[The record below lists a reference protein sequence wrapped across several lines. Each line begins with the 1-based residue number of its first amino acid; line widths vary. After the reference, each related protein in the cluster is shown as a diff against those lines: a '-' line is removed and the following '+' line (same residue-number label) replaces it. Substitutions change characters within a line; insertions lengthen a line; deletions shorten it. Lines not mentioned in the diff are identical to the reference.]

1 MKYNIIDSRS
11 VVDPKNT
18 TFYAIRTHTNNG
30 HKYVEELY
38 KRGVR
43 DFVIEE
49 DVPFLSDKND
59 ANVLQVNSVVTELQ
73 NRAKEYRKTLSNTKF
88 IAITGSRGKTIVKEW
103 LYKLLSPL
111 ADRSPRSFNSQIGVP
126 LSILSINP
134 DAEVAII
141 ETGISKPG
149 EMETLRDIINPDIV
163 VITNVT
169 DEHSEEFENHF
180 IHAQEKLK
188 LALNAQTLVYHLNCD
203 KDIQKIVDKDYD
215 KSRQFSWSDSEDKA
229 NINLISKS
237 IDKSRTILKVELN
250 GKEQEI
256 VLPFTDGYSIE
267 NAMIVLAAACVSG
280 LNFDIRNFE
289 TFEAV
294 NTRIDVIDGVNNCV
308 LLYDTFTNDI
318 KSLLPSIDFAA
329 RRITPDRT
337 ISLLLHIPDEKYK
350 IELENNCEYQT
361 WVQNLHI
368 KVHYIEDVNEFL
380 CKCVESN
387 FKNEIILVKGSPSS
401 GFNKII
407 SLLEKKQ
414 HETVMEVN
422 LDNII
427 HNYNFFRSKIKQET
441 GIICMLKAEGYGAGS
456 LQLAKTLQSQGA
468 YAVAVAVIDEGVEL
482 RKAGITMPII
492 VLNPAADNLNL
503 MFDYKLEPEVYSI
516 DILKKIIYAAGL
528 NDIHNFPIH
537 IKLDTGM
544 HRLGFEK
551 YNLPELL
558 DLLSKQ
564 NCLKVSSVFSHLATA
579 DCLNMNDYTQHQLSL
594 FEQMSATIKESLNY
608 SIKCHI
614 LNTAGILRYP
624 EYQHELVRLGIGL
637 YGIPV
642 INDGSE
648 KDLRPVSSLYST
660 IISISERNPGDT
672 IGYSRKGVICRKSK
686 IATVPIGYADGL
698 DRHLGNGNTKFY
710 INGVLCPTIGNICM
724 DICMVDVTDCV
735 CNIGDK
741 VEIFG
746 EHMPVTVLA
755 EKLDTIPYEILTSI
769 SERVKRIYYRE

>member
-1 MKYNIIDSRS
+1 MRYNVIDSRS
-11 VVDPKNT
+11 VVDPENT

-30 HKYVEELY
+30 HKYVAELY
-38 KRGVR
+38 NRGVR

-49 DVPFLSDKND
+49 DVPFLSDKID
-59 ANVLQVNSVVTELQ
+59 AKVLKVSSVIAELQ
-73 NRAKEYRKTLSNTKF
+73 RRATQYRKTLNNTKF
-88 IAITGSRGKTIVKEW
+88 IAITGSRGKTVVKEW
-103 LYKLLSPL
+103 LNFLLSPY

-126 LSILSINP
+126 LSVLSINP
-134 DAEVAII
+134 EAKVAII

-149 EMETLRDIINPDIV
+149 EMDMLRDIVIPDIV
-163 VITNVT
+163 VLTNVT
-169 DEHSEEFENHF
+169 DEHSEEFDSHYRHSE
-180 IHAQEKLK
+180 EKLK
-188 LALNAQTLVYHLNCD
+188 LALNAHTIVYHYNSD
-203 KDIQKIVDKDYD
+203 KDIQKILDENFDKT
-215 KSRQFSWSDSEDKA
+215 RQFLWSDLSTKA
-229 NINLISKS
+229 DVFLVDRVTNINS
-237 IDKSRTILKVELN
+237 TILKVN
-250 GKEQEI
+250 VAGKEEKI
-256 VLPFTDGYSIE
+256 NLPFTDNCSIE
-267 NAMIVLAAACVSG
+267 NAMTVLTAVCASG
-280 LNFDIRNFE
+280 LDFDIKKFE
-289 TFEAV
+289 KFEKV

-308 LLYDTFTNDI
+308 LLYDSFTNDI

-329 RRITPDRT
+329 RRLTADRT
-337 ISLLLHIPDEKYK
+337 MTILLHIPDEKFK
-350 IELENNCEYQT
+350 AELECNVEYQT
-361 WVQNLHI
+361 WLRKLPI
-368 KVHYIEDVNEFL
+368 KVHYIKDVNDFL
-380 CKCVESN
+380 GKYTESD
-387 FKNEIILVKGSPSS
+387 FKNEVILVKGSPSS
-401 GFNKII
+401 EFSKII
-407 SLLEKKQ
+407 SFLENKQ

-422 LDNII
+422 LDNIV
-427 HNYNFFRSKIKQET
+427 HNYNFFRSKINQET

-492 VLNPAADNLNL
+492 VLNPAADNFNI

-516 DILKKIIYAAGL
+516 DILNKIITAAKL
-528 NDIHNFPIH
+528 NNIKDFPIH

-544 HRLGFEK
+544 HRLGFEE
-551 YNLPELL
+551 YNLSELI
-558 DLLSKQ
+558 DVLSNQ

-579 DCLNMNDYTQHQLSL
+579 DCLNMNEYTQHQLSL
-594 FEQMSATIKESLNY
+594 FDKMVATIKDSLTY
-608 SIKCHI
+608 SIKSHI
-614 LNTAGILRYP
+614 LNTAGIIRYP
-624 EYQHELVRLGIGL
+624 QYQHELVRLGIGL

-660 IISISERNPGDT
+660 IISLSDRNTGDT
-672 IGYSRKGVICRKSK
+672 IGYSRKGVIRRKSR
-686 IATVPIGYADGL
+686 IATIPIGYADGL

-724 DICMVDVTDCV
+724 DICMVDVTDCECAV
-735 CNIGDK
+735 GDK